1 LGGRRTLVFVVA
13 WGCGG
18 APAAGVADATSTTEP
33 AGSSESS
40 SADDSSSAASRLDLA
55 NADEELGCRKIDF
68 LFVIDDSTSMAD
80 EQQRLIDGFPGFI
93 AGVRDTIL
101 DFDHHVMVITTGI
114 GAPSYDP
121 CENMLG
127 TGRVRDSAG
136 NDCGLLDD
144 YLHGQR
150 YIDSE
155 NDDLEGAFAC
165 IADVG
170 SHGDGDEKTI
180 WALADAITDEAG
192 AGHCNDGFRRDDAIL
207 VVTIISDEE
216 DSPDDGPPLGD
227 NDDNSPGGPSSWKTG
242 LVASSDVDEAAVVVL
257 ALVGDSDLD
266 DGLCE
271 PYELGG
277 VGAEPAPRL
286 RALAESFP
294 YGSWASV
301 CQDDYAQFFNEAVAD
316 IGSACADFMPPG

>member
-1 LGGRRTLVFVVA
+1 MAGRWTLVFVFA
-13 WGCGG
+13 SGCAG
-18 APAAGVADATSTTEP
+18 ASAAGAADATSTTET
-33 AGSSESS
+33 GSSSESS
-40 SADDSSSAASRLDLA
+40 SADESSSAASRLDLA
-55 NADEELGCRKIDF
+55 NTGDELGCRKIDF

-80 EQQRLIDGFPGFI
+80 EQQQLIDGFPGFI
-93 AGVRDTIL
+93 AGVRETIL
-101 DFDHHVMVITTGI
+101 EFDHHVMVTTTGV
-114 GAPSYDP
+114 GEPSFDP

-144 YLHGQR
+144 YLHGKR
-150 YIDSE
+150 YIDSTIE
-155 NDDLEGAFAC
+155 DLEGAFAC

-170 SHGDGDEKTI
+170 THGDGDEKTI

-192 AGHCNDGFRRDDAIL
+192 AGQCNEGFRRDDAIL

-216 DSPDDGPPLGD
+216 DNPNDGPPVGD
-227 NDDNSPGGPSSWKTG
+227 NDDNSPGGPSSWKLG
-242 LVASSDVDEAAVVVL
+242 LVSSSHVDEDAVVVL

-266 DGLCE
+266 EGLCE
-271 PYELGG
+271 PYGSDG

-301 CQDDYAQFFNEAVAD
+301 CQDDYAQFFNQAIAD